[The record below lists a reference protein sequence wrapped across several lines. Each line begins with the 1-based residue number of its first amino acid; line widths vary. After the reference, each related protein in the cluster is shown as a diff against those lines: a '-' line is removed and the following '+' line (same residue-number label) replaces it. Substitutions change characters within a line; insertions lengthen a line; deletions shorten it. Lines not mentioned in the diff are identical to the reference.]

1 MQFIANA
8 NVALRGYKT
17 KRPSPEAASLNMRYP
32 GLVPAAMPR
41 VRPTIVMSAAAA
53 SHMAASMTMLDE
65 DDGAIGAGNQR
76 IRCRARHCRGGK
88 RRHHHECA
96 GGEADQQ

>member
-32 GLVPAAMPR
+32 GLVPTAMSPT
-41 VRPTIVMSAAAA
+41 RPPIVMSATAAA
-53 SHMAASMTMLDE
+53 HMAVSMTMTTLGE

-76 IRCRARHCRGGK
+76 IRCRARHCRGG
-88 RRHHHECA
+88 
-96 GGEADQQ
+96 

>member
-17 KRPSPEAASLNMRYP
+17 KRPSPEAASLNMRYL
-32 GLVPAAMPR
+32 GLVPTAMSPT
-41 VRPTIVMSAAAA
+41 RPTIVVSAAAA
-53 SHMAASMTMLDE
+53 AHMAPSMTMTTLGE

-76 IRCRARHCRGGK
+76 IRCRAGHCRGGK
-88 RRHHHECA
+88 RRHHRECA
-96 GGEADQQ
+96 GG